1 MMDDSAKARR
11 DAIRLLLRTAR
22 IGTQEDLREQLE
34 RRGFDVTQATLSRD
48 LANVGARRVT
58 LPDGGSVYELEG
70 SPATALGDE
79 LARVAA
85 SVIAVEE
92 SVALV
97 VVMTT
102 PGAAS
107 TVALAIDRA
116 RMEEALGTV
125 AGDDTLFIAPKKTS
139 STQALAKKLRT
150 TWRKT

>member
-1 MMDDSAKARR
+1 MDDSAKARR
-11 DAIRLLLRTAR
+11 DAIRVLLRTAR
-22 IGTQEDLREQLE
+22 IGTQEELREQLE

-48 LANVGARRVT
+48 LANVRARRVT
-58 LPDGGSVYELEG
+58 LQDGGSAYELEG
-70 SPATALGDE
+70 SPAPGCGDE
-79 LARVAA
+79 LARVASA
-85 SVIAVEE
+85 VVAVEE

-125 AGDDTLFIAPKKTS
+125 AGDDTLFIAPRKTS

-150 TWRKT
+150 TWRRT

>member
-1 MMDDSAKARR
+1 MDDSARARR
-11 DAIRLLLRTAR
+11 DAIRVLLRTAH
-22 IGTQEDLREQLE
+22 IGTQEDLREQLG

-58 LPDGGSVYELEG
+58 LQDGGSVYELEG
-70 SPATALGDE
+70 SPSPATSDE
-79 LARVAA
+79 LTRVGSA
-85 SVIAVEE
+85 VIAVEE
-92 SVALV
+92 SLAFV

-107 TVALAIDRA
+107 TVALAIDKA
-116 RMEEALGTV
+116 RLDESLGTV